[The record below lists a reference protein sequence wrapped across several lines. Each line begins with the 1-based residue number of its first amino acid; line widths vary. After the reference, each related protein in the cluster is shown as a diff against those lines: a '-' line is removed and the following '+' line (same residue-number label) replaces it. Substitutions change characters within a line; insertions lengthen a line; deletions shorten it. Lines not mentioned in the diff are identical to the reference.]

1 MAETN
6 VPAVPASDAGDISS
20 NVVTINIQGGG
31 HVTFAL
37 YNNVGNMKEVRQSV
51 MNGEIE
57 AALLKTSMIHDP
69 FQVLTAAHKALHHR
83 RTKKMITKNIHSEIL
98 YCLSPLKGISDSFR
112 KFGVGDKDNT
122 LFTAIVD
129 DVNHTVLTQMNTK
142 IKGDLV
148 SVSLLPQFSDE
159 TEIKKMYK
167 VTADELNIGNLVDA
181 VVSRI
186 AVKEIIAV

>member
-1 MAETN
+1 MAETS
-6 VPAVPASDAGDISS
+6 VPAASAADAGDISS

-37 YNNVGNMKEVRQSV
+37 FNNVGNMKEVRQSV

-57 AALLKTSMIHDP
+57 AALLKTSMIHDQ

-98 YCLSPLKGISDSFR
+98 YCLSPLKG
-112 KFGVGDKDNT
+112 
-122 LFTAIVD
+122 
-129 DVNHTVLTQMNTK
+129 
-142 IKGDLV
+142 
-148 SVSLLPQFSDE
+148 
-159 TEIKKMYK
+159 MYK

-181 VVSRI
+181 VVCRI